1 MGDERTMTW
10 IERTIK
16 EQSEQDPEFRA
27 EYEAEAAILAL
38 VRARQ
43 AANLTQDDVAKALH
57 VSQPYIA
64 QIERGTR
71 PANLMLMV
79 RYAQAV
85 GAKIEVTSRAA

>member
-1 MGDERTMTW
+1 MTW
-10 IERTIK
+10 IDRFIE
-16 EQSEQDPEFRA
+16 EQSAKDPEFKA
-27 EYEAEAAILAL
+27 EYEAEAALLAL

-43 AANLTQDDVAKALH
+43 ASNMTQEDVAKALH

-71 PANLMLMV
+71 PANLKLVV